1 MDISGLV
8 GTAPPRPDSSD
19 SVPCF
24 GAQSNRPSTLVV
36 AELRL
41 ASTEIFIGAPIEHA
55 SERATL
61 LRVCEY
67 LSAHGTSAVILA
79 NVNLG
84 GRQIDLVV
92 GLDQG
97 ALVVESKEFTSPV
110 RGSENGLWEV
120 RLASGRWKESPNA
133 YTQTMAEAHAL
144 RDAMGRFAGNDVPY
158 PNAALVFVPAIPAGS
173 TIPQGDYKVSIASLD
188 KVPALMGAV
197 QRRGWSL
204 DQWRAFAAHH
214 RLVPVSSV
222 DAALNETL
230 LDAERLLKAYG
241 DAFGRTYSGPASEMI
256 STFAV
261 CESQTLSSD
270 EVVRQSAQDGNVL
283 LTGASGCGKSLLGYN
298 IALAALARG
307 DVPLIIPAKDFEGN
321 LRDVVNREAT
331 LLDAKSATAL
341 ISAAKRLGRR
351 LVLVV
356 DGYNECTPS
365 EQQRLTRSIA
375 AAMKRYDA
383 DVVVSSRI
391 SLERADLLPVRSYAV
406 QVPDTKTKLAI
417 AQQAAGGVS
426 AEPFAELL
434 ATVGSGLEARMIGQ
448 LGHQL
453 PPGTSKYGLFDAFV
467 RERLGLAASDGIRA
481 LSRIAGI
488 MTGRISFGLSVREL
502 DRLSDHEGVSGAL
515 LQTLQGANLLT
526 RRGDRVSFSHEM
538 FLNIFAAEAII
549 RRAGND
555 PEAVIAA
562 LRLPQHLEMKPF
574 VLGAIDDNSFR
585 RRVLS
590 ELADNRVMRACL
602 AGQCGSDAQ
611 LWANKRCDEILERI
625 EQEIQT
631 LQFDASDETCSH
643 IEAVPETL
651 QDWSQQDRA
660 ILAALPYEL
669 VAGRRLDE
677 VLGLVGKMDV
687 HLAEEYR
694 RLLSGFED
702 KTVPLRNSLY
712 RACYTG
718 FGRNEVGLSLI
729 CGPVHSGHL
738 YDGPKVAASANLH
751 GRLQSETLSPGQVGL
766 LIELDR
772 YSDRGAPS
780 IGKVLPNLLRR
791 IWARSPHHLRLE
803 LMHAVVMS
811 THALT
816 DDERQELIAVI
827 EPLMPSNGGFDSIG
841 MIDALKSLGALD
853 DDEADYVV
861 SVKAE
866 MAAVLADRDNPH
878 MWDAAAG
885 LWNAQFDHPYDGA
898 YCEVWNNL
906 SSDDRK
912 SLLLM
917 AAQSADN
924 TSMFTPSLIAEVA
937 SCADPAAG
945 PMLAGWTA
953 LPAKKEV
960 PPQDAIRCFEM
971 AHAAIARL
979 RYPLPDRFGEATS
992 PADLALLA
1000 CGHIFY
1006 WLNRDDIPQPE
1017 RRLNCAESLAILS
1030 RHEEGVAAAIVG
1042 EFHRSDHMYSESA
1055 KHLPG
1060 TEPAVTSFVQFFPDE
1075 IAAIYRAALASPT
1088 TQSGYFEFFRAEYV
1102 VERSLEVLGRF
1113 GNASDIPVLRVWS
1126 IHPTLGHLA
1135 IQAIRTI
1142 EEAPHDKK
1150 TSVA

>member
-1 MDISGLV
+1 MS
-8 GTAPPRPDSSD
+8 RDSRAEPFVSD
-19 SVPCF
+19 QLST
-24 GAQSNRPSTLVV
+24 SNA

-41 ASTEIFIGAPIEHA
+41 ASIEIFIGAPIEYA

-67 LSAHGTSAVILA
+67 LSAQGIPAVILA
-79 NVNLG
+79 NVNLT

-92 GLDQG
+92 GLDRG
-97 ALVVESKEFTSPV
+97 ALVTESKEFTSPV
-110 RGSENGLWEV
+110 RGRENGLWEV
-120 RLASGRWKESPNA
+120 RLASGRWKEIPNA
-133 YTQTMAEAHAL
+133 YTQTIAEAHAL
-144 RDAMGRFAGNDVPY
+144 RDAMGRFARNDVLY
-158 PNAALVFVPAIPAGS
+158 PNTALVFVPAIPAGS
-173 TIPQGDYKVSIASLD
+173 TIPQGDYKVSIAGVD
-188 KVPALMGAV
+188 KVPALMSAI

-214 RLVPVSSV
+214 RLIPVSSV
-222 DAALNETL
+222 DAALSETL
-230 LDAERLLKAYG
+230 LDAERLLKSYG
-241 DAFGRTYSGPASEMI
+241 DAFRSTYDGPASEMI
-256 STFAV
+256 PTFAV

-270 EVVRQSAQDGNVL
+270 EVIRQSAQGGNVL
-283 LTGASGCGKSLLGYN
+283 LTGASGCGKSLLSYN

-307 DVPLIIPAKDFEGN
+307 GVPLIVPAKDFEGK
-321 LRDVVNREAT
+321 LSDVADREAT

-341 ISAAKRLGRR
+341 ISAARR
-351 LVLVV
+351 LHRRLMLVV
-356 DGYNECTPS
+356 DGYNECTPA

-406 QVPDTKTKLAI
+406 QVPDTKAKLAI

-426 AEPFAELL
+426 AEPLAELL
-434 ATVGSGLEARMIGQ
+434 ATIGSGLEARMIGQ
-448 LGHQL
+448 LGHRL

-481 LSRIAGI
+481 LSRIAGM
-488 MTGRISFGLSVREL
+488 MTDRISFGLSVREL
-502 DRLSDHEGVSGAL
+502 DRLSDQEGVSGAL
-515 LQTLQGANLLT
+515 LQTLQSANLLA

-590 ELADNRVMRACL
+590 ELADKRVMRACL

-611 LWANKRCDEILERI
+611 LWANKRCDEVLARV

-631 LQFDASDETCSH
+631 VQFDASDKAYLH
-643 IEAVPETL
+643 IGAKPETL
-651 QDWSQQDRA
+651 EEWSQEDRA
-660 ILAALPYEL
+660 ILAAVPHEL
-669 VAGRRLDE
+669 IAGRRLDE
-677 VLGLVGKMDV
+677 VLDLVGKMDL
-687 HLAEEYR
+687 HLLEEYS
-694 RLLSGFED
+694 RLLGGIED
-702 KTVPLRNSLY
+702 KKVPLRNSLY
-712 RACYTG
+712 RASYTG
-718 FGRNEVGLSLI
+718 FGRNEIGLSLI
-729 CGPVHSGHL
+729 CGPIHSGHL
-738 YDGPKVAASANLH
+738 HDGPKVAASANLH

-766 LIELDR
+766 LVELDR
-772 YSDRGAPS
+772 YSDRDAPS
-780 IGKVLPNLLRR
+780 IGKVLPNLLKR
-791 IWARSPHHLRLE
+791 IWGRSTRHLRLE
-803 LMHAVVMS
+803 LMHAVAMGA
-811 THALT
+811 HALT
-816 DDERQELIAVI
+816 DDERRELIAVI

-853 DDEADYVV
+853 DDEANYVAN
-861 SVKAE
+861 VKAE
-866 MAAVLADRDNPH
+866 VDAVLADRDTPH

-898 YCEVWNNL
+898 YCEVWNSL
-906 SSDDRK
+906 SNDDRK

-917 AAQSADN
+917 AARSADN

-937 SCADPAAG
+937 SCADPATG
-945 PMLAGWTA
+945 PMLVGWTA

-960 PPQDAIRCFEM
+960 MPQDAIRSFEM

-979 RYPLPDRFGEATS
+979 RYPLPDRSAEAAS
-992 PADLALLA
+992 PADHALLA
-1000 CGHIFY
+1000 CGQIFY
-1006 WLNRDDIPQPE
+1006 WLNRDDIPQAE
-1017 RRLNCAESLAILS
+1017 RRLNCAGSLAILS
-1030 RHEEGVAAAIVG
+1030 RHEEGIAAAVVG

-1060 TEPAVTSFVQFFPDE
+1060 TEPAVTSFVHLFPDD

-1088 TQSGYFEFFRAEYV
+1088 TQSGYFDFFRAESV
-1102 VERSLEVLGRF
+1102 VEKALENLGRF
-1113 GNASDIPVLRVWS
+1113 GNASDIPVLRGWS

-1135 IQAIRTI
+1135 IQAIKTI

-1150 TSVA
+1150 TSAA